1 MCRRSLI
8 SHGRATTWR
17 SAIGFLQVYDLSRVA
32 RLFPKSRFAILD
44 ARIEDVPKRP
54 PNVEGTVFKTQEA
67 AYLAGYLAAKMESKR
82 PRPHV
87 VSTVAGYA
95 IPPVRAYV
103 AGFQAGARRADP
115 TIKTL
120 NAYTNDFVNGTK
132 CAHAAQA
139 QLAQGSGVIFDVAGA
154 CGVEALKA
162 AQRAGAWGIGV
173 DIDQSYL
180 GSFVLTSVI
189 KRLDVA
195 VYDFAVAVSKGT
207 LPHRRQHGVR
217 PAEQGRRAR
226 PLQSARAAGVAAR
239 ARPAGRRDRGG
250 PDQGAVGPQ
259 AARVTAIHDVPPSTA
274 IAETLLPTEASAST
288 LPFDASIRWRPP
300 SSLPNHTEPAP
311 AATAVI
317 ALESRGNRIRRQR
330 ERVDLDE
337 VRGAVDEPEAAV
349 SEGGSDRDAAQLG

>member
-1 MCRRSLI
+1 M
-8 SHGRATTWR
+8 
-17 SAIGFLQVYDLSRVA
+17 
-32 RLFPKSRFAILD
+32 
-44 ARIEDVPKRP
+44 
-54 PNVEGTVFKTQEA
+54 FKTQEA

-132 CAHAAQA
+132 CAHAARA
-139 QLAQGSGVIFDVAGA
+139 QLAQGTGVIFDVAGA

-180 GSFVLTSVI
+180 GTYVLTSVI

-207 LPHRRQHGVR
+207 LRTGGNMVFDLRNK
-217 PAEQGRRAR
+217 
-226 PLQSARAAGVAAR
+226 GVALGPFSPHVPPALRRELAPAR
-239 ARPAGRRDRGG
+239 RRDRGG

-259 AARVTAIHDVPPSTA
+259 AARVTAIHVVPPWTA
-274 IAETLLPTEASAST
+274 IADTLLPTRNRLEH
-288 LPFDASIRWRPP
+288 L
-300 SSLPNHTEPAP
+300 
-311 AATAVI
+311 AV
-317 ALESRGNRIRRQR
+317 R
-330 ERVDLDE
+330 RVDSLKTAGIVAEPHRD
-337 VRGAVDEPEAAV
+337 GACLQP
-349 SEGGSDRDAAQLG
+349 S

>member
-1 MCRRSLI
+1 VGTAGGSGQAQPVRVGLVLEQPLVGLASDPFQYGAYLGLQKAVRVLGVQGKVLSPPPAGSYVPPFSYLARQ
-8 SHGRATTWR
+8 GYDL
-17 SAIGFLQVYDLSRVA
+17 AIGVGFLQIYDLSRVA

-44 ARIEDVPKRP
+44 ARLEDVPKRP
-54 PNVEGTVFKTQEA
+54 PNVEGTLFKTQEA

-132 CAHAAQA
+132 CAHAARA
-139 QLAQGSGVIFDVAGA
+139 QLAQGTGVIFDVAGA

-180 GSFVLTSVI
+180 GSYVLTSVI

-195 VYDFAVAVSKGT
+195 VYDFAVAVSNGT
-207 LPHRRQHGVR
+207 LRTGGNMVFDLRNK
-217 PAEQGRRAR
+217 
-226 PLQSARAAGVAAR
+226 GVALGPFSPHVPLALR
-239 ARPAGRRDRGG
+239 RELGRLAGEIEAGRIKVPSDLKRRG
-250 PDQGAVGPQ
+250 
-259 AARVTAIHDVPPSTA
+259 
-274 IAETLLPTEASAST
+274 
-288 LPFDASIRWRPP
+288 
-300 SSLPNHTEPAP
+300 
-311 AATAVI
+311 
-317 ALESRGNRIRRQR
+317 
-330 ERVDLDE
+330 
-337 VRGAVDEPEAAV
+337 
-349 SEGGSDRDAAQLG
+349 

>member
-1 MCRRSLI
+1 MRVGLVLEQPLVGLASDPFQ
-8 SHGRATTWR
+8 H
-17 SAIGFLQVYDLSRVA
+17 SAYLGLQKAVRVLGVQGKVLSPPPTGSYVPPLSYLARQGYDLAIGIGFLQTDDLSRVS

-54 PNVEGTVFKTQEA
+54 PNVEGTLFKTQEA
-67 AYLAGYLAAKMESKR
+67 AYLAGYLAAKMELKR

-87 VSTVAGYA
+87 VSTVAGFA
-95 IPPVRAYV
+95 IPPVRSYV

-120 NAYTNDFVNGTK
+120 NAYTNDFVNPTK

-154 CGVEALKA
+154 CGVGALKA

-195 VYDFAVAVSKGT
+195 VYDFAVALRKGT
-207 LPHRRQHGVR
+207 FRTGGNMVFDLRNN
-217 PAEQGRRAR
+217 
-226 PLQSARAAGVAAR
+226 GVALGPFSPHVPPALR
-239 ARPAGRRDRGG
+239 HELGRLAGEIEAGRIKVPSDLKRRG
-250 PDQGAVGPQ
+250 
-259 AARVTAIHDVPPSTA
+259 
-274 IAETLLPTEASAST
+274 
-288 LPFDASIRWRPP
+288 
-300 SSLPNHTEPAP
+300 
-311 AATAVI
+311 
-317 ALESRGNRIRRQR
+317 
-330 ERVDLDE
+330 
-337 VRGAVDEPEAAV
+337 
-349 SEGGSDRDAAQLG
+349 